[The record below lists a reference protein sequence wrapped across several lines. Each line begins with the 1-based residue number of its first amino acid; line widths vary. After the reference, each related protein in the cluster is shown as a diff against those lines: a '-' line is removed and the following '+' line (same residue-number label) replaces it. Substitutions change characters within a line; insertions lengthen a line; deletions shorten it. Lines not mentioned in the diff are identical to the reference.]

1 MKNWIRFWN
10 DCFER
15 FYTVNMQLL
24 YNARIHTL
32 NPAQPTAST
41 LLIER
46 GEILAVGGD
55 ELIDSRAEKFDLGG
69 RVVLPGLTDAH
80 IHLQHYA
87 LGLQKIDCETA
98 TLEECLRR
106 VAERVKTAKD
116 GEWILGHG
124 WNQNEWII
132 SAPRRREER
141 EEDLILREVN
151 SPSRSSFLRGEN
163 SWPHASYLDAIAPS
177 HPVYLTAKSLHAAW
191 ANSAALKIAGVTA
204 STPNPENGEIQ
215 RDEHGQPTGILLE
228 TAMELVS
235 EKIPQPSINEVAES
249 IRAAQSILW
258 KMGLTGVHDFDRRA
272 CFMALQG
279 LHARGELKLRVVKSI
294 PVDDLEHA
302 RKLGLRTG
310 FGDDWL
316 RIGSVKAFMDGA
328 LGPQTAAMFQPY
340 LNESENRGILN
351 MDGEHLFEI
360 ARRAVDVGLSMTV
373 HAIGDRANHEVL
385 DAYEQLR
392 RYERDCGLPP
402 LRHRIEHVQVL
413 HSADVRRIAE
423 LDIIASMQPIH
434 ATSDMMMAD
443 RLWGERVRLAYA
455 WRTQLSQGARLAFGS
470 DAPVESSNPF
480 LGLYAAVTRRRPD
493 GAPGP
498 AGWVPEE
505 KLTVREAV
513 EAYTIGAAY
522 AAGAENRQGRI
533 APGCLAD
540 LIVLEND
547 PFTCPPEELLS
558 LQSSATMVGGEW
570 VWRSA

>member
-1 MKNWIRFWN
+1 M
-10 DCFER
+10 E
-15 FYTVNMQLL
+15 LL
-24 YNARIHTL
+24 FNARIRTL
-32 NPAQPTAST
+32 DPAQETASA
-41 LLIER
+41 LLIDR

-55 ELIDSRAEKFDLGG
+55 ELLDSRTEKFDLGG

-106 VAERVKTAKD
+106 VAERVKKAKD

-124 WNQNEWII
+124 WNQNEWNDL
-132 SAPRRREER
+132 SPRRREGR
-141 EEDLILREVN
+141 EDDLILREVKA
-151 SPSRSSFLRGEN
+151 PSRSSILRGEN
-163 SWPHASYLDAIAPS
+163 SWPHASDLDALAPN
-177 HPVYLTAKSLHAAW
+177 HPVYLTAKSLHASW
-191 ANSAALKIAGVTA
+191 ANSAALKIAGITA

-235 EKIPQPSINEVAES
+235 AKIPQPSLGAVAEA
-249 IRAAQSILW
+249 IRTAQPILW

-272 CFMALQG
+272 CFMALQQ
-279 LHARGELKLRVVKSI
+279 LHARGELKLRVTKSI
-294 PVDDLEHA
+294 PVDYLEHA
-302 RKLGLRTG
+302 HELGLRTG

-328 LGPQTAAMFQPY
+328 LGPRTAAMFQPY
-340 LNESENRGILN
+340 LNENENRGILN

-392 RYERDCGLPP
+392 RYELTLGLPP

-413 HSADVRRIAE
+413 HPDDAARLSQ

-434 ATSDMMMAD
+434 ATSDMFMAD
-443 RLWGERVRLAYA
+443 RFWGDRVRLAYA

-470 DAPVESSNPF
+470 DAPVESPNPF

-493 GAPGP
+493 GSPSP
-498 AGWVPEE
+498 LGWVPEE
-505 KLTVREAV
+505 KLTVHEAV
-513 EAYTIGAAY
+513 EAYTLGAAY
-522 AAGAENRQGRI
+522 AAGMESRLGRL
-533 APGCLAD
+533 ASGYLAD
-540 LIVLEND
+540 LIVLETD
-547 PFTCPPEELLS
+547 PFTCPVQELLS

-570 VWRSA
+570 VWRSI